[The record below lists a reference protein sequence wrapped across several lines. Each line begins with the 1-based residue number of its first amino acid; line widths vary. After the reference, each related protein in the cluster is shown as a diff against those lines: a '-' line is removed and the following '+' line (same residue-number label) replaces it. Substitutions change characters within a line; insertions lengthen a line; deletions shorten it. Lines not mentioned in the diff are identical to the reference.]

1 MGLSRCTAWVG
12 DKYIGEVI
20 SPFRTLPRQKM
31 AAQFPFFQS
40 LPPQKADGTCG
51 SLFAV
56 KNTRRYSLVTPTI
69 LHITWVPYKWSR
81 QLSSLST
88 IFWANHSQTCFANML
103 HIPNLFYISYRFNIW
118 WNRTKFW
125 GWTIEV
131 FLILTNVLTIVFSNV
146 FSYVL
151 TNVLLMFWP
160 LFMTNVLP
168 MFWPLFFPNVLT
180 IVFDHCFWPR
190 FLLMFWPLFWPF
202 KDFCAKGIPTDQQIN

>member
-1 MGLSRCTAWVG
+1 
-12 DKYIGEVI
+12 
-20 SPFRTLPRQKM
+20 M

-40 LPPQKADGTCG
+40 LPPKKADRSCG

-131 FLILTNVLTIVFSNV
+131 ALILTNVLTIVFTNVFTNVLTNVLTIVFSNV

-180 IVFDHCFWPR
+180 IVFDQGFY
-190 FLLMFWPLFWPF
+190 
-202 KDFCAKGIPTDQQIN
+202 